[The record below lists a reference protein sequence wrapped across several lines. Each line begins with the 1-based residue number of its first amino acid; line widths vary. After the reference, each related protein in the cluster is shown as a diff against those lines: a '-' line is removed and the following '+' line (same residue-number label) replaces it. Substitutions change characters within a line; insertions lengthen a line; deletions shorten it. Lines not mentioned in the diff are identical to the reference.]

1 MKNKRKIISILL
13 SIIIIVFFPVLS
25 ISKENKNCFL
35 GYGKERISL
44 EYFSEICLTPGED
57 ESMLNFSWYSRS
69 SQGSSKIKIREEDEK
84 ERIFEGESID
94 IGNGFISNK
103 VTVTNLKA
111 NTTYI
116 YSYESDGLWSQPLEY
131 KTQDFQNYAFVF
143 MADPQIGAS
152 SKKTKSNIDGVEK
165 DAYNWNKVIKKS
177 VDKSNNPSFIV
188 CGGDVTN
195 ATEDGDDLS
204 KTYTSNLEYAGFLSP
219 DYLRYIPIANAVG
232 NHDKD
237 NENFYNHFNVP
248 NLTNLGE
255 TVAGGDYYFTYG
267 NTLYLFINTNNL
279 NILQH
284 KKFIDDTIEKNKD
297 IKWKIAVFHHDI
309 YGGGRH
315 EDDKDMKILR
325 SEIPPI
331 LEDNKIDLVLC
342 GHDHI
347 YSRTYPLKNNKKIMN
362 FTVERVENS
371 KEKVDIIKNNN
382 EGITYITGSSSTGS
396 KFYKQDKNK
405 NKYIKKIY
413 CEEIPTYTV
422 IEIKQDLINIV
433 TYEVNEDKP
442 VDNKI
447 IIQK

>member
-35 GYGKERISL
+35 SYDKEQISL
-44 EYFSEICLTPGED
+44 EHFSEICLTPGEN
-57 ESMLNFSWYSRS
+57 ESMLNFSWYSKS
-69 SQGSSKIKIREEDEK
+69 SHGTSKIKIWEKGEK
-84 ERIFEGESID
+84 ESIFEGESID

-116 YSYESDGLWSQPLEY
+116 YSYECDGLWSQPLDY
-131 KTQDFQNYAFVF
+131 KTQDFQNYTFVF

-152 SKKTKSNIDGVEK
+152 SKKMKSNEDGVEK

-177 VDKSNNPSFIV
+177 VDKSNNPSFIL
-188 CGGDVTN
+188 CGGDITN
-195 ATEDGDDLS
+195 VKEDIYDLS
-204 KTYTSNLEYAGFLSP
+204 KTYTSNLEYSGFLSP
-219 DYLRYIPIANAVG
+219 SYLRHIPIANAVG

-237 NENFYNHFNVP
+237 NENFYNHFNMP
-248 NLTNLGE
+248 NLTNLGK
-255 TVAGGDYYFTYG
+255 TIAGGDYYFTYG

-284 KKFIDDTIEKNKD
+284 KKFIDETVEENKD
-297 IKWKIAVFHHDI
+297 MKWKIAVFHHDI
-309 YGGGRH
+309 YGGGQH
-315 EDDKDMKILR
+315 EDDKDIKILR
-325 SEIPPI
+325 SEMPPI

-347 YSRTYPLKNNKKIMN
+347 YSRTYPLKNNKKIMD
-362 FTVERVENS
+362 FTVERLENS
-371 KEKVDIIKNNN
+371 KEKVDIIKNN

-405 NKYIKKIY
+405 NKYIRKIY
-413 CEEIPTYTV
+413 SEEIPTYTV
-422 IEIKQDLINIV
+422 IEIKQDLINII
-433 TYEVNEDKP
+433 TYEVNRDKP
-442 VDNKI
+442 IDNKI

>member
-13 SIIIIVFFPVLS
+13 SIIIIIFFPVLS

-35 GYGKERISL
+35 NYGKEQISL
-44 EYFSEICLTPGED
+44 EYFSEICLTPGEN
-57 ESMLNFSWYSRS
+57 ESMLNFSWYSKYS
-69 SQGSSKIKIREEDEK
+69 HGTSKIKIWEKGAK

-116 YSYESDGLWSQPLEY
+116 YSYECDGLWSQPLEY
-131 KTQDFQNYAFVF
+131 KTQDFQNYTFVF

-152 SKKTKSNIDGVEK
+152 SKKMKSNEDGVEK

-195 ATEDGDDLS
+195 ATEDSYDLS
-204 KTYTSNLEYAGFLSP
+204 KTYKSNLEYSGFLSP
-219 DYLRYIPIANAVG
+219 SYLRHIPIANAIG

-237 NENFYNHFNVP
+237 NENFCNHFNMP

-255 TVAGGDYYFTYG
+255 TIAGGDYYFTYG
-267 NTLYLFINTNNL
+267 NTLYLFVNTNNL
-279 NILQH
+279 NISQH
-284 KKFIDDTIEKNKD
+284 KKFIDEAVEENKD
-297 IKWKIAVFHHDI
+297 MKWKVAVFHHDI
-309 YGGGRH
+309 YGGGQH
-315 EDDKDMKILR
+315 EDDKDIKILR
-325 SEIPPI
+325 SEMPPI
-331 LEDNKIDLVLC
+331 LEDSKIDLVLC

-347 YSRTYPLKNNKKIMN
+347 YSRTYPLKNNEKIMD
-362 FTVERVENS
+362 FTVERLENS
-371 KEKVDIIKNNN
+371 KEKVDIIKNN

-405 NKYIKKIY
+405 SKYIKKIY
-413 CEEIPTYTV
+413 SEEIPTYTV
-422 IEIKQDLINIV
+422 IEIKQDLINII
-433 TYEVNEDKP
+433 TYEVNRDKP

>member
-35 GYGKERISL
+35 SYDKEQISL
-44 EYFSEICLTPGED
+44 EHFSEICLTPGEN
-57 ESMLNFSWYSRS
+57 ESMLNFSWYSKS
-69 SQGSSKIKIREEDEK
+69 SHGASKIKIWENDEK

-111 NTTYI
+111 NKTYM
-116 YSYESDGLWSQPLEY
+116 YSYECDGLWSQPLEY
-131 KTQDFQNYAFVF
+131 KTQNFQNYTFVF

-152 SKKTKSNIDGVEK
+152 SKKMKSNEDGVEK

-195 ATEDGDDLS
+195 VTEDSYDLS
-204 KTYTSNLEYAGFLSP
+204 KTYTSNLEYSGFLSP
-219 DYLRYIPIANAVG
+219 SYLRHIPIANAVG

-237 NENFYNHFNVP
+237 NENFYNHFNMP

-279 NILQH
+279 NISQH
-284 KKFIDDTIEKNKD
+284 KRFIGEAVEKNKD
-297 IKWKIAVFHHDI
+297 MKWKIAVFHHDI

-315 EDDKDMKILR
+315 EDDKDIKILR
-325 SEIPPI
+325 SEMPSI

-347 YSRTYPLKNNKKIMN
+347 YSRTYPLKNNEKIMD
-362 FTVERVENS
+362 FTVERLERS
-371 KEKVDIIKNNN
+371 KEKVDIIKNNK
-382 EGITYITGSSSTGS
+382 GITYITGSSSTGS
-396 KFYKQDKNK
+396 KFYKQEKNK
-405 NKYIKKIY
+405 SEYIKKIY
-413 CEEIPTYTV
+413 SEEIPTYTV
-422 IEIKQDLINIV
+422 IEIKQDLINII
-433 TYEVNEDKP
+433 TYEVNKGKP

>member
-25 ISKENKNCFL
+25 ISKENKNCFW
-35 GYGKERISL
+35 GYDKEQISL
-44 EYFSEICLTPGED
+44 EHFSEICLTPGKD
-57 ESMLNFSWYSRS
+57 ESMLNFSWYSKS
-69 SQGSSKIKIREEDEK
+69 SHGTSKIKIWENDGE
-84 ERIFEGESID
+84 ERIFEGQSID

-103 VTVTNLKA
+103 VTVTNLKS

-116 YSYESDGLWSQPLEY
+116 YSYESGGIWSQPLEY
-131 KTQDFQNYAFVF
+131 KTQDSQNYTFVF

-152 SKKTKSNIDGVEK
+152 SKKMKSNEDGVKK
-165 DAYNWNKVIKKS
+165 DAYNWNKVIEKS
-177 VDKSNNPSFIV
+177 LNKSNNPSFIV
-188 CGGDVTN
+188 CGGDITN
-195 ATEDGDDLS
+195 ATEDSYDLS
-204 KTYTSNLEYAGFLSP
+204 KTYTSNLEYSGFLSP
-219 DYLRYIPIANAVG
+219 SYLRNIPIANAIG

-237 NENFYNHFNVP
+237 NENFYNHFNMP

-284 KKFIDDTIEKNKD
+284 KKFIDEIVKENKD
-297 IKWKIAVFHHDI
+297 MKWKIAVFHHDI

-347 YSRTYPLKNNKKIMN
+347 YSRTYPLKNSKKIMN
-362 FTVERVENS
+362 FKVERLENS
-371 KEKVDIIKNNN
+371 KEKVDTIKNNR
-382 EGITYITGSSSTGS
+382 GITYITGSSSTGS
-396 KFYKQDKNK
+396 KFYKQDNHK

-413 CEEIPTYTV
+413 SEEIPTYTV
-422 IEIKQDLINIV
+422 IEIKQSLIDIV
-433 TYEVNEDKP
+433 TYEVNKDKP

>member
-25 ISKENKNCFL
+25 ISKENKNYFL
-35 GYGKERISL
+35 NYDKEYISL
-44 EYFSEICLTPGED
+44 DYFSEICLTPGED
-57 ESMLNFSWYSRS
+57 ESMLNFSWYSKS
-69 SQGSSKIKIREEDEK
+69 SPGTSKIKIWEK
-84 ERIFEGESID
+84 HGQERIFEGHSIN

-103 VTVTNLKA
+103 VTATNLKA
-111 NTTYI
+111 NTTYT
-116 YSYESDGLWSQPLEY
+116 YSYESDGLWSSPLEY
-131 KTQDFQNYAFVF
+131 KTQDFQNYTFVF

-152 SKKTKSNIDGVEK
+152 SKKMKSNKDGVEK

-177 VDKSNNPSFIV
+177 LDKSNNPSFIV

-195 ATEDGDDLS
+195 EIEDSYDLS
-204 KTYTSNLEYAGFLSP
+204 KIYISNLEYSGFLSP
-219 DYLRYIPIANAVG
+219 GYLRHIPIASAVG
-232 NHDKD
+232 NHDKA
-237 NENFYNHFNVP
+237 NENFYNHLNMP
-248 NLTNLGE
+248 NPTKLGE
-255 TVAGGDYYFTYG
+255 TVAGGDYHFTYG

-284 KKFIDDTIEKNKD
+284 KKFIDETVEENKD

-315 EDDKDMKILR
+315 ENDKDIKMLR

-362 FTVERVENS
+362 FTVGKVENS
-371 KEKVDIIKNNN
+371 KEKVDTIKNN
-382 EGITYITGSSSTGS
+382 EGITYITGSSCTGS

-405 NKYIKKIY
+405 NKYTKQIY

-422 IEIKQDLINIV
+422 IEIKQNLINII
-433 TYEVNEDKP
+433 TYEVNKDKP

>member
-35 GYGKERISL
+35 KYDKKQISL
-44 EYFSEICLTPGED
+44 DYFSQICLTPGEN
-57 ESMLNFSWYSRS
+57 ESMLNFSWYSKS
-69 SQGSSKIKIREEDEK
+69 SNGASKIKIWEK
-84 ERIFEGESID
+84 GGEERIFEGQSID

-103 VTVTNLKA
+103 VTITSLKA
-111 NTTYI
+111 NTTYV
-116 YSYESDGLWSQPLEY
+116 YSYECDGLWSQPLEY
-131 KTQDFQNYAFVF
+131 KTQDFQNYIFVF

-152 SKKTKSNIDGVEK
+152 SKKMNSNEEGVEK

-195 ATEDGDDLS
+195 AKEDIYDLS
-204 KTYTSNLEYAGFLSP
+204 KTYTSNLEYSGFLSP
-219 DYLRYIPIANAVG
+219 SYLRHIPIANAVG

-237 NENFYNHFNVP
+237 NENFYNHFNMP
-248 NLTNLGE
+248 NLTDLGE
-255 TVAGGDYYFTYG
+255 TIAGGDYYFTYG

-284 KKFIDDTIEKNKD
+284 KKFIDEAIEENKD
-297 IKWKIAVFHHDI
+297 MKWKIAVFHHDI
-309 YGGGRH
+309 YGGGQH
-315 EDDKDMKILR
+315 EDDKDIKILR
-325 SEIPPI
+325 REMPPI
-331 LEDNKIDLVLC
+331 LEDNKIDLALC

-347 YSRTYPLKNNKKIMN
+347 YSRTYPLKNNKKIMD
-362 FTVERVENS
+362 FTVERVGNS
-371 KEKVDIIKNNN
+371 KEKVDIIKNNK
-382 EGITYITGSSSTGS
+382 GITYITGSSSTGS
-396 KFYKQDKNK
+396 KFYKQNKNK
-405 NKYIKKIY
+405 SKYIKKIY
-413 CEEIPTYTV
+413 SEEIPTYTV
-422 IEIKQDLINIV
+422 IEIKQNLINII
-433 TYEVNEDKP
+433 TYEVNKDKP